1 MTVAEM
7 RRKFAGQ
14 KKYLRFI
21 NDMVRA
27 GREPRIYSGRGMDGI
42 EVPAVSCERYEL
54 QDVMQAT
61 KEKVH
66 HDQLGKGYVVYV
78 R

>member
-7 RRKFAGQ
+7 RKKFAGQ

-27 GREPRIYSGRGMDGI
+27 GREVRVYSARGMGDK
-42 EVPAVSCERYEL
+42 EVPAVSCEPHEF
-54 QDVMQAT
+54 QDIVRET
-61 KEKVH
+61 DERVE
-66 HDQLGKGYVVYV
+66 HDSLGKGYIVYV